1 MDYLLTIPVIQSI
14 TFGMR
19 GTVIEFVAMSDFPN
33 RIHELRRARGW
44 SQERLGAAIGCGK
57 VHVSA
62 MERGT
67 RELTLNWM
75 RRIANALGVSVADLL
90 TDVDNPDRLGRDELN
105 LVHSYRSGDPQTRG
119 LMERVAET
127 ARPFHANDDRHDV
140 KAV

>member
-1 MDYLLTIPVIQSI
+1 MAVSQSI
-14 TFGMR
+14 TYAVSDN
-19 GTVIEFVAMSDFPN
+19 VISFVAMSDFPN

-44 SQERLGAAIGCGK
+44 SQERLGDAIGCGK

-75 RRIANALGVSVADLL
+75 RRIANALDVAVADLL
-90 TDVDNPDRLGRDELN
+90 LDADNPDRLAREEAQL
-105 LVHSYRSGDPQTRG
+105 LQVYRAGDPQTRG

-127 ARPFHANDDRHDV
+127 ARPFHANDPQPG
-140 KAV
+140 KIAV